1 MPARHFRSRARPTQ
15 RCAGRST
22 IRFVTGLW
30 SFVVATVTNAVALA
44 VLVVTGR
51 TPRPRIAP
59 LRTVPWWGAAATY
72 VTVTFTVIPQI
83 GAATTIALTVTSQQL
98 VSAAIDHVAGS
109 SCRASP

>member
-1 MPARHFRSRARPTQ
+1 M
-15 RCAGRST
+15 
-22 IRFVTGLW
+22 
-30 SFVVATVTNAVALA
+30 ATVTNAVALA